1 MSAAQA
7 SRKGPRDSKHLLGG
21 RGTATHRFF
30 DSEEGRWI
38 VKVLPG
44 EYYVTADE
52 NEIIATVLGS
62 CVAACIRDSKTG
74 FGGLNHFML
83 PEEKGQG
90 WSGAD
95 ASLRYGTFAMERLI
109 NEIVRTGCPRERLE
123 IKVFGG
129 AVLQSSHALIG
140 SQNSDFVRRFLGK
153 EGLEIQGED
162 LGGPHARRIHFHPV
176 SGRARRKFVM
186 ETVET
191 DLVKAEKTYRSQ
203 LVDEAPTGD
212 VELFG

>member
-1 MSAAQA
+1 MTAQGIRKERRSAR
-7 SRKGPRDSKHLLGG
+7 SMLGG

-30 DSEEGRWI
+30 DPQEDKWI
-38 VKVLPG
+38 IKVLPG
-44 EYYVTADE
+44 QFYVTADP
-52 NEIIATVLGS
+52 NEVIATVLGS
-62 CVAACIRDSKTG
+62 CVAACIRDPETG

-83 PEEKGQG
+83 PEDMGHAWG
-90 WSGAD
+90 GAD
-95 ASLRYGTFAMERLI
+95 SSLRYGTFAMERLI

-162 LGGPHARRIHFHPV
+162 LGGPNARRIHFHPV